1 MAHLHYALDL
11 CIEAFIVNDG
21 AVLLRLHDKYN
32 MWAGPGGHIDPNEDP
47 NEAVLRE
54 AMEETG
60 LAIKL
65 IDPTNFEKKDTEH
78 NWELVPPMFINRHHI
93 NEHHDHSAL
102 VFAATSDSR
111 DINPGPGEDPNVEF
125 CWVSA
130 AELEDMHQNDDRLRY
145 EHYQY
150 AKKALELASR

>member
-21 AVLLRLHDKYN
+21 AVLLRLQDKYN

-47 NEAVLRE
+47 NEAVKRE

-60 LAIKL
+60 LDITL
-65 IDPTNFEKKDTEH
+65 IDPTNFEKTDTDH
-78 NWELVPPMFINRHHI
+78 NWELVPPMFVNRHHI

-102 VFAATSDSR
+102 VFVATSESR
-111 DINPGPGEDPNVEF
+111 EINPGPGEDPHCEF
-125 CWVSA
+125 VWATA
-130 AELEDMHQNDDRLRY
+130 AKLEEMKTNDSRLRH

-150 AKKALELASR
+150 AKKALEIASD